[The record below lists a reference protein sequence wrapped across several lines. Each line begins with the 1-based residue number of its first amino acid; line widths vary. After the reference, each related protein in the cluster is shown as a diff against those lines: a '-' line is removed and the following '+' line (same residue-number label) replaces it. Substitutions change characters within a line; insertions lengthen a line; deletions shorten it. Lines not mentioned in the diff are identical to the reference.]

1 MSKLCHCAQEEGEG
15 TPPDYEASPDA
26 CPGGADEEFPVQA
39 QPCGNAR
46 CSSRDDG
53 LRSSVCASRSVLP
66 WREAFAC
73 SIDESPSWRQRG
85 V

>member
-39 QPCGNAR
+39 QPCGNALQLKGR
-46 CSSRDDG
+46 WAALERLCEPECPA
-53 LRSSVCASRSVLP
+53 VERSV
-66 WREAFAC
+66 RVFN
-73 SIDESPSWRQRG
+73 
-85 V
+85 